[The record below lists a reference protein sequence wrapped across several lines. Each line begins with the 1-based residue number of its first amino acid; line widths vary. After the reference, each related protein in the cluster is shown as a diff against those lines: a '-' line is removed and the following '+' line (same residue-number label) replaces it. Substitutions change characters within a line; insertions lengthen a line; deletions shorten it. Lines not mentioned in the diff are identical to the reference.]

1 MGIIEEIVFLEC
13 CEHHII
19 LIQLLQ
25 TSDLWPEKSN
35 CSVIANGYHWV
46 RFSWTA
52 GLSCLSW
59 KLLTT
64 MWSLWLPGVFRCP
77 DTFRNLPG
85 STHSGG
91 HCPST
96 LWESERSRESRGREA
111 KDERR
116 WGRLY
121 QWSHLV
127 SPRLKANREAA
138 TQQWEER
145 YLHSEAPCNDHDQSP
160 YFFGKESVYLLCLSY
175 KRNPIAKMMLKTA
188 IWLWETILIRPSD
201 KLPKGL
207 F

>member
-13 CEHHII
+13 CEHQII

-35 CSVIANGYHWV
+35 CLVIANGYHCV

-64 MWSLWLPGVFRCP
+64 MWSLWLPGVFRCS
-77 DTFRNLPG
+77 DTFRNLSG

-96 LWESERSRESRGREA
+96 LWESERSRESRGWEV

-116 WGRLY
+116 WGDY
-121 QWSHLV
+121 INKATWSHPG
-127 SPRLKANREAA
+127 SRQTERLPHDSGRRGIYTVRLLA
-138 TQQWEER
+138 TIMIKVHISLEKSLFIF
-145 YLHSEAPCNDHDQSP
+145 YV
-160 YFFGKESVYLLCLSY
+160 F
-175 KRNPIAKMMLKTA
+175 
-188 IWLWETILIRPSD
+188 LIRETQ
-201 KLPKGL
+201 
-207 F
+207 